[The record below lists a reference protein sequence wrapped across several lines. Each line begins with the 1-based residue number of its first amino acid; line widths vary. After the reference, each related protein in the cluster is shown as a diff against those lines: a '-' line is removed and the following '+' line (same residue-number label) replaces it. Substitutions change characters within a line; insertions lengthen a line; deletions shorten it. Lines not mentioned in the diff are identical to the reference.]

1 MSRVRRI
8 SNVLWVVCREK
19 GWNTSAERQRLGS
32 ASFKGDSGTDVRE
45 EHKMQEECSSVA
57 TQGDLVLTEKACR
70 W

>member
-1 MSRVRRI
+1 MFYG
-8 SNVLWVVCREK
+8 LYAGKK
-19 GWNTSAERQRLGS
+19 GGIRALKDRLGS

>member
-1 MSRVRRI
+1 
-8 SNVLWVVCREK
+8 
-19 GWNTSAERQRLGS
+19 
-32 ASFKGDSGTDVRE
+32 VRE